1 MREHLSQG
9 LPINR
14 NLWPP
19 QITQG
24 SLDCSQSPIYPLD
37 RRCRS
42 LSLTGPPSWSLDVSE
57 TGESTKC
64 PWVGVVEGTAG
75 EKNRETVTASLC
87 LMFNGCGRV
96 LAPPQIKSINNF
108 LSWRKNLSDRENMI
122 SITCGFETFLNSRSS
137 SERTL
142 LTKSTQCSY

>member
-1 MREHLSQG
+1 MSIVES
-9 LPINR
+9 
-14 NLWPP
+14 
-19 QITQG
+19 
-24 SLDCSQSPIYPLD
+24 D
-37 RRCRS
+37 
-42 LSLTGPPSWSLDVSE
+42 GPPSWSLDASE

-87 LMFNGCGRV
+87 LVFNGCGRV

-108 LSWRKNLSDRENMI
+108 LSWRKNLSDRGNMI